1 MTNILTLSL
10 KVEVVTIGLAIKR
23 TKSHKAHKV
32 YTVLFTFFSG
42 GGGGLGGCI

>member
-10 KVEVVTIGLAIKR
+10 KVEVVTIGPAIKR

-32 YTVLFTFFSG
+32 YNVLFTFFREG
-42 GGGGLGGCI
+42 VGVGGCI